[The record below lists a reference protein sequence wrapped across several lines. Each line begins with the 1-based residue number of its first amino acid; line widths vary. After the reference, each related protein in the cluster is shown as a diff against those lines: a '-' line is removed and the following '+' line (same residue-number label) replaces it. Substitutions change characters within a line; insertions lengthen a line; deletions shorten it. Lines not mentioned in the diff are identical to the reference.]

1 MISILIIDDDIH
13 INDMLEKVLVH
24 EGYKVFHAYS
34 GTEAL
39 LFLQSNKPDLIL
51 LKHIYLGIFMR

>member
-1 MISILIIDDDIH
+1 MTSILIIDDDIH

-34 GTEAL
+34 GTEAVL
-39 LFLQSNKPDLIL
+39 CLQRNPPAGLWWDVRLPGLSGL
-51 LKHIYLGIFMR
+51 